1 MKSKQS
7 FINLIFVLMVGVLW
21 NPCSAQKKY
30 EREFSI
36 KTDAVPQTAA
46 DFVNSVFTKSKIHW
60 YREESLTGNSIE
72 AKLKHSKKRYSIEF
86 DETGNIQDVEIVSS
100 IDAMEG
106 SSRATLTD
114 NLGKEFSHY
123 KIVKTQLHWNGPVAA
138 LKKSLLENMAAKGVQ
153 TRYELVLKGT
163 RDKLESYFEVLAE
176 ENGAIVSIHQIVQR
190 NTDNLIY

>member
-1 MKSKQS
+1 M
-7 FINLIFVLMVGVLW
+7 LMAGVLW

-36 KTDAVPQTAA
+36 KPDAVPQPAA

-86 DETGNIQDVEIVSS
+86 DESGNIRDVEIVSG

-106 SSRATLTD
+106 GSRATLTD
-114 NLGKEFSHY
+114 NLRKEFSRY

>member
-7 FINLIFVLMVGVLW
+7 FINLIFVLMAGVLW

-36 KTDAVPQTAA
+36 KPDAVPQPAA

-86 DETGNIQDVEIVSS
+86 DESGNIRDVEIVSG

-106 SSRATLTD
+106 GSRATLTD
-114 NLGKEFSHY
+114 NLRKEFSRY